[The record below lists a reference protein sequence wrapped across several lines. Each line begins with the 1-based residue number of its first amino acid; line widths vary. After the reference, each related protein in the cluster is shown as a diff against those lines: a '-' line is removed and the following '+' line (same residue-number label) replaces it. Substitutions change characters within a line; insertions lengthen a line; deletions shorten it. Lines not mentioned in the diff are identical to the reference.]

1 MPRLLLLC
9 AATLLVLV
17 LTWPALGQDGNT
29 MVSTGTGFVVDA
41 RGYVLTNEH
50 VVHLAQGVRV
60 RLQDETTLPAQV
72 ISVDAQRDLALLK
85 VVADRALPAL
95 PLANSAEVRRQEQVL
110 TIGFPF
116 GEGAVT
122 STSGRIVSLRTEG
135 VAQVFVSDAVINP
148 GNSGGPMLNDRGE
161 VIGIIK
167 SILIATIGGE
177 RMKAGEAYAV
187 PISFAL
193 PMLAAIPDF
202 DWSAVGRSGLAPSPL
217 TEVDARAS
225 PAVVQILSDRAPE
238 PARGADTDE
247 ARAFREDAT
256 ALIKSYLDRLEL
268 KYEAP
273 ENAETP
279 LFVLPFRMD
288 NATHTLAILIDHE
301 NMLVHMFLNR
311 YLEVPQEH
319 PRLAEIMRHLMTL
332 NWRLNVGKFEWD
344 ESDGEVRYSFVFTTE
359 NGVGFEA
366 FVAILRTLLDTGDKL
381 WPALDR
387 LVRGED
393 Q

>member
-1 MPRLLLLC
+1 MPRLLLC
-9 AATLLVLV
+9 AAAMLVLV
-17 LTWPALGQDGNT
+17 LTWPALGQEGNT
-29 MVSTGTGFVVDA
+29 MVSTGTGFVVDP
-41 RGYVLTNEH
+41 RGYILTNEH
-50 VVHLAQGVRV
+50 VVHLAKRVRV
-60 RLQDETTLPAQV
+60 RFQDETMVPAQV

-85 VVADRALPAL
+85 VATNQALPAL
-95 PLANSAEVRRQEQVL
+95 PIGKSAEVQRQEQVL
-110 TIGFPF
+110 TLGFPF

-122 STSGRIVSLRTEG
+122 STSGRIVSIRTEG
-135 VAQVFVSDAVINP
+135 AEQVFVSDAVINP

-161 VIGIIK
+161 VIGVIK

-177 RMKAGEAYAV
+177 RMKAGEAFAI

-193 PMLAAIPDF
+193 PMLAAVPDF
-202 DWSAVGRSGLAPSPL
+202 DWSAVGQGGRGPAPL

-225 PAVVQILSDRAPE
+225 PSVVQILSDRAPE
-238 PARGADTDE
+238 PAGGAETDE
-247 ARAFREDAT
+247 ARAFRENAT

-268 KYEAP
+268 KYEALEDRNP
-273 ENAETP
+273 P
-279 LFVLPFRMD
+279 MFIVPFRMD
-288 NATHTLAILIDHE
+288 NTSLTLGILIDHE
-301 NMLVHMFLNR
+301 HLLVHMFLNR
-311 YLEVPQEH
+311 YLEVPQNH
-319 PRLAEIMRHLMTL
+319 PRLAEIMRHFMTL

-359 NGVGFEA
+359 NGVGYEA

-381 WPALDR
+381 WPALDK